1 MAGLKKEVWIKQL
14 KERFYP
20 ESSFLNYV
28 KDFSPLVDND
38 ALNMAEAGIDPKVLI
53 NNITY
58 PINVVQR
65 IDTPIRIELDL
76 FETENTLVRHP
87 DAIEYA
93 YDQLE
98 SVIMGHRNTLK
109 ATTGAKAAHAYAPDA
124 DTLETPVIQTTGAVF
139 NGRKRLTIEDILLLK
154 ERFDNADI
162 PPEKRYLV
170 LHPSHLTDLI
180 LFDVKA
186 FKSITDFVNGKPNRL
201 AGFGILEFSKMAYY
215 DSSLNKKAFE
225 SVPGS
230 GDGFCSFAF
239 QGDEVMKADGN
250 IYMYATIDDPKER
263 AAIVGFDKRFI
274 ALPIRDKGVG
284 AIVSANA

>member
-38 ALNMAEAGIDPKVLI
+38 ALNLAEAGIDPKVLI
-53 NNITY
+53 NNTTY

-65 IDTPIRIELDL
+65 VDTPIRIELDL
-76 FETENTLVRHP
+76 FETENTLVRRP
-87 DAIEYA
+87 EAIEYA

-109 ATTGAKAAHAYAPDA
+109 STTGAKAAHAYAPDS
-124 DTLETPVIQTTGAVF
+124 DTPDTPIIQTSGAAF
-139 NGRKRLTIEDILLLK
+139 NGRKRLMVEDILYLK

-162 PPEKRYLV
+162 PPEKRILV

-201 AGFGILEFSKMAYY
+201 AGFGVLEFSKMAYY
-215 DSSLNKKAFE
+215 DSSLNKKAFN
-225 SVPGS
+225 SAPVA
-230 GDGFCSFAF
+230 GDTFSSFAF
-239 QGDEVMKADGN
+239 QGDEVMKADGSVH
-250 IYMYATIDDPKER
+250 M
-263 AAIVGFDKRFI
+263 
-274 ALPIRDKGVG
+274 
-284 AIVSANA
+284 